1 MKIVRVLSFAWI
13 MLLPTL
19 LVAQYHARDCIFIYP
34 TQQWDCNPNWFVSS
48 LQVGSWDDVKIEE
61 DREADF
67 VMSFWRA
74 DSCAINVAS
83 SDDDLGTVWG
93 GGRFVKHTSVWLAA
107 VPKADVRFVE
117 WSDGVRDNPRQ
128 IVLDSSCSLT
138 ALFSRTGT
146 YTPSRQVTSVEAE
159 ITVRGQRIY
168 VKGASGYHLKIYDE
182 WGLCITDQQRASSAE
197 TSYLMPKSGTYFV
210 QIGATAPQKIVVD

>member
-1 MKIVRVLSFAWI
+1 MKIVRFISFALI
-13 MLLPTL
+13 LLLPTL

-34 TQQWDCNPNWFVSS
+34 IQQWDCNPNWIVSS
-48 LQVGSWDDVKIEE
+48 LQVGSWDDVKEVE
-61 DREADF
+61 DKEADY
-67 VMSFWRA
+67 VMSFWKA
-74 DSCAINVAS
+74 DSCAIDASS

-93 GGRFVKHTSVWLAA
+93 GGRYVKHTSVWLAA

-128 IVLDSSCSLT
+128 LALDSNQSLV
-138 ALFSRTGT
+138 AVFSRMAS
-146 YTPSRQVTSVEAE
+146 YTPSRQVASVEAE

-168 VKGASGYHLKIYDE
+168 VKGASGYHIRIYDE
-182 WGLCITDQQRASSAE
+182 WGHCVTDQQRTSSAE

-210 QIGATAPQKIVVD
+210 QIGATSPQKIVVE